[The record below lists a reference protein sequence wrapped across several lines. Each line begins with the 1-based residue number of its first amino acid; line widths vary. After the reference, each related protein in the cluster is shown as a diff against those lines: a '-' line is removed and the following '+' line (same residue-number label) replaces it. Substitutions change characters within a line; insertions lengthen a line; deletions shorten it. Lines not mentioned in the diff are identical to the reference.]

1 MGGRRAK
8 MTSGFAVVATS
19 GIRSIREESVLRAF
33 NSGHQP
39 SAFRALAGRFMRIG
53 MHSDATGAVHPGMGR
68 TNAPPFRAIFDSV
81 KRLLQ
86 FRSSLR
92 LSPSRLSY

>member
-8 MTSGFAVVATS
+8 MTSGLAVVATS

-33 NSGHQP
+33 TSGHLP

-53 MHSDATGAVHPGMGR
+53 MHGDRTGAAHPGMGR
-68 TNAPPFRAIFDSV
+68 TNAHRFV
-81 KRLLQ
+81 LYLT
-86 FRSSLR
+86 L
-92 LSPSRLSY
+92 

>member
-8 MTSGFAVVATS
+8 MTSGLAVVATT
-19 GIRSIREESVLRAF
+19 GIRSIQEESVLRAF
-33 NSGHQP
+33 TSGNQP
-39 SAFRALAGRFMRIG
+39 SAFCALAGRFMRIG
-53 MHSDATGAVHPGMGR
+53 MRGDATGAAHPGMGR
-68 TNAPPFRAIFDSV
+68 TNAPPFRAIVDSM

-86 FRSSLR
+86 SRSSLR

>member
-8 MTSGFAVVATS
+8 MTSGLAVVATS
-19 GIRSIREESVLRAF
+19 GIRSIREESVLLACT
-33 NSGHQP
+33 SGHQP

-53 MHSDATGAVHPGMGR
+53 MRGDATGAAHPGMDR

-81 KRLLQ
+81 KRLLP